1 MPFQNKLINLESQL
15 LTKAIPYL
23 QAN

>member
-1 MPFQNKLINLESQL
+1 MPFQNKLINLELRS

-23 QAN
+23 